1 MLIGYWFGTTTHL
14 VPITGLMS
22 LLEGPFF
29 LLHANWGIN
38 YTNQTISTFHI
49 NLHINSLELLSGLL
63 HEKDMR
69 DFKGHKVINGS
80 SLGTWASIYPSP
92 NNKIKPWINPVPY
105 SLGNE
110 RAPCMIVSGYDQ
122 HRFPNMR
129 LMIWTNVS
137 NVIAE
142 RPLKAQQCWLHC
154 WV

>member
-1 MLIGYWFGTTTHL
+1 MIWNNHTFSTDNRINVSVRRTFFPVACKLRNKLYQSDHLYIPHKSPYQIYETVKWPFAWKRYERLLGT
-14 VPITGLMS
+14 
-22 LLEGPFF
+22 
-29 LLHANWGIN
+29 
-38 YTNQTISTFHI
+38 Q
-49 NLHINSLELLSGLL
+49 
-63 HEKDMR
+63 
-69 DFKGHKVINGS
+69 VINGS

-142 RPLKAQQCWLHC
+142 RPLKAQQSRLHC

>member
-1 MLIGYWFGTTTHL
+1 MIWNNHTFSTDNRINVSVRRT
-14 VPITGLMS
+14 
-22 LLEGPFF
+22 FF
-29 LLHANWGIN
+29 PVACKLRNIN

-49 NLHINSLELLSGLL
+49 NLHIKSTKLLSGLL